1 MCIILP
7 KISIILKL
15 SYFISK
21 RILKQD
27 AGGFSST
34 AHKIA
39 VASISIGLAAAL
51 VAFMILT
58 GFQNTVKNK
67 IYAFSAHLLVSK
79 YTMSNAIEEQPFY
92 YNIPVFTNPEELP
105 FITHVQEYSHKA
117 GLIKTDEELM
127 GIIFK
132 GIGMRFDSTGFSE
145 NMLEGRFI
153 QFPDSSYSNE
163 VVISKIIADKLRL
176 ERGDDIIVH
185 FFQNPPRV
193 RRLNISGIYETNLS
207 EYFDSKIILGDIR
220 LIQRLNQWADSIA
233 GGLEVFI
240 KNPNESMESA
250 FYLSAALDYDLY
262 VTRVA
267 DKYQQVFEWLEL
279 ISRQVN
285 ILLAVILIVV
295 CINMVSIIIILVME
309 RTQMV
314 GLLKAL
320 GSKDSLIR
328 GIFAFSGMRLIARG
342 LLFGN
347 TLGLGLCFLQYK
359 FQWIKLN
366 PTDYYMSYVPID
378 WNWEAVIL
386 LNILTFTIVTLV
398 LLIPTLL
405 ISGISPIR
413 AMRFD

>member
-1 MCIILP
+1 
-7 KISIILKL
+7 
-15 SYFISK
+15 
-21 RILKQD
+21 
-27 AGGFSST
+27 
-34 AHKIA
+34 
-39 VASISIGLAAAL
+39 
-51 VAFMILT
+51 MILT